1 MLQFTRVVVL
11 QNHSQLIKD
20 STTYFMEIY
29 KKKGG
34 GGGVM
39 GRGRGE
45 GILDGWFRS

>member
-34 GGGVM
+34 VVVK